1 MEEADMLCDRMGIKH
16 LFLVPGHVRVPFHHI
31 IYVITQLLLLPLV
44 TNLLLFA
51 TQVSTLYVTA
61 VTDPTVT

>member
-1 MEEADMLCDRMGIKH
+1 MLCDRMGIKH
-16 LFLVPGHVRVPFHHI
+16 LFLVPGHGVPFHCI

-44 TNLLLFA
+44 TKMLLSA
-51 TQVSTLYVTA
+51 TQVFTLYVTA